1 METKILLKI
10 KNKKQNIIIGKN
22 SLKRINKYISIKK
35 NLLNIVI
42 IDSKVFKIHKSYINK
57 NFNISNAKIIVFKSL
72 EKDKSIS
79 GYNKLIKKIFRYKP
93 DRNSRIII
101 IGGGMLGDLGGFIC
115 STILRGLDLTLV
127 PTTLL
132 SQVDSSIGG
141 KNGINNEF
149 GKNLIGTFYQPSL
162 VIIDTYFLKS
172 LPKKQIISG
181 YSEII
186 KHALIKNKKYFY
198 WLEKNSKNILSL
210 KEPFLSKAIIESI
223 KIKSQIVKNDEKE
236 NLNNKNSRA
245 LLNFG
250 HTIGHALEAKNN
262 YKNNLTHG
270 EAISIGMVCATKIS
284 NKLNFLSKEKEEEII
299 KNLKESKLPININ
312 KINLDNLFKYILQ
325 DKKISGNKIKFVL
338 LKDIGKAFIIKN
350 FTFKK
355 LKNIF
360 AQIYK

>member
-1 METKILLKI
+1 MEKKILLKI
-10 KNKKQNIIIGKN
+10 KNKKQIIIIGKN
-22 SLKRINKYISIKK
+22 SLRRINNYITIKK
-35 NLLNIVI
+35 NLLNIVV
-42 IDSKVFKIHKSYINK
+42 IDSKVFKVHKNYINK
-57 NFNISNAKIIVFKSL
+57 NFNINNVKIIVFTSL
-72 EKDKSIS
+72 EKNKSIS
-79 GYNKLIKKIFRYKP
+79 GYNKLIKKIFKLKP
-93 DRNSRIII
+93 DRKSKIII
-101 IGGGMLGDLGGFIC
+101 IGGGMLGDLGGFIS
-115 STILRGLDLTLV
+115 STILRGLNLTLI

-132 SQVDSSIGG
+132 SQVDSSVGG

-149 GKNLIGTFYQPSL
+149 GKNLIGTFHQPSL

-186 KHALIKNKKYFY
+186 KHALIKNKQYFY
-198 WLEKNSKNILSL
+198 WLEKNSKNIISL

-236 NLNNKNSRA
+236 KLDNQNSRA

-250 HTIGHALEAKNN
+250 HTIGHALEARNG

-284 NKLNFLSKEKEEEII
+284 NKLNFLSKKKEKKII
-299 KNLKESKLPININ
+299 KNFKESGLPINIK
-312 KINLDNLFKYILQ
+312 KINLDNLYKYIIQ
-325 DKKISGNKIKFVL
+325 DKKIIGDKIKFIL
-338 LKDIGKAFIIKN
+338 LKDIGKSFIIKN

-360 AQIYK
+360 SQINK